1 MGINN
6 YEQTRLRQIKIEVKA
21 LVALVKYGH
30 EHHKNK
36 ALAKL
41 HDIAHPEILAERLDI
56 MRKSEQAV
64 IKGEYE

>member
-1 MGINN
+1 MSSFEIHKQN
-6 YEQTRLRQIKIEVKA
+6 ELRKREIEVKA

-41 HDIAHPEILAERLDI
+41 HRIAHPEILAAQINMME
-56 MRKSEQAV
+56 KSEQATL
-64 IKGEYE
+64 

>member
-1 MGINN
+1 MVGILN
-6 YEQTRLRQIKIEVKA
+6 YEEQKLRQQEIEVKA

-41 HDIAHPEILAERLDI
+41 HNIAHPELLAQKIE
-56 MRKSEQAV
+56 MMQKSEQATL
-64 IKGEYE
+64 